1 MISDLNENVLE
12 DEERKK
18 LLCFAYQMNSSKMN
32 TESMAVEVVGPT
44 SL

>member
-12 DEERKK
+12 DEEIKK
-18 LLCFAYQMNSSKMN
+18 LLCFAYQINSSKIN
-32 TESMAVEVVGPT
+32 AESMSVEGVGPT